1 MRTEKLSLERGNGGE
16 NRTLPRINA
25 RFYVLFTSLG
35 VKGNELH
42 VTDQK
47 ICTRAVAC
55 LRGSRLQITSFAAV
69 YYIWKNLINAINLNF
84 RKWQMLQIINNFRAV
99 APQKMHTLMHEM
111 RRFQQY

>member
-55 LRGSRLQITSFAAV
+55 LRGSRDYRLHRSLL
-69 YYIWKNLINAINLNF
+69 YIISGKI
-84 RKWQMLQIINNFRAV
+84 
-99 APQKMHTLMHEM
+99 
-111 RRFQQY
+111 